1 MLVELDDEVLD
12 KIMAKRMLDDY
23 YNCKEYAKDSAYVE
37 DADYYYDVERA
48 LKTALKY
55 YMLVSDYEEVF
66 GEGSYSED

>member
-23 YNCKEYAKDSAYVE
+23 YNCKEYAKDSTYVE
-37 DADYYYDVERA
+37 DTAYYCDVERA
-48 LKTALKY
+48 LRTALKY

-66 GEGSYSED
+66 GEGSY